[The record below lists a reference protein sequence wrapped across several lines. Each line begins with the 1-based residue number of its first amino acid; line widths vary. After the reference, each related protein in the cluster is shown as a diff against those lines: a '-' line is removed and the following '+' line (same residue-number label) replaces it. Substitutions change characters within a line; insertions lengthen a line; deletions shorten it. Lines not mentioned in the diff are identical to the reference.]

1 MRTLQA
7 VPFVGVSAVTVAMA
21 TVISLPGVC
30 LSFQPKVLPAPS
42 VLLPHSTSRTKT
54 TTTRLESRKQ
64 QHQDFQVKNDD
75 AGSISFFNFDD
86 EANANANNIDENNY
100 NTIFESFADRIS
112 RQATNFAV
120 MSILFFSIGTTV
132 MGPALPA
139 FADTPPGAPQQQESL
154 LLKAASPEE
163 VALKSKQQIPGE
175 MSSSV
180 IDEVWTLVDKY
191 FLERS
196 FNSQDW
202 QAVRTKVTSQ
212 GQKVGFDDNK
222 SMKIATEMVQSLGD
236 KYTRMLDK
244 EQYAAIQKFDL
255 IGVGV
260 TLMPNAQKEIIVG
273 APPIAGTA
281 SDKAGLKVGDSV
293 TAVNGRPTRGR
304 NAFDIIDQIGEN
316 PNSKTVSFS
325 IRRDT
330 GPSTLDSV
338 GNPDASE
345 TFDVTMER
353 QTMEVK
359 DPVQYKISETRSD
372 GTSTFLFCI
381 CICTKLDG

>member
-1 MRTLQA
+1 MKTLQA
-7 VPFVGVSAVTVAMA
+7 APFVGVLAVM
-21 TVISLPGVC
+21 VISLPGVC
-30 LSFQPKVLPAPS
+30 LSFQPKVLPAPP

-54 TTTRLESRKQ
+54 TTTHLESRKQ
-64 QHQDFQVKNDD
+64 QNDE
-75 AGSISFFNFDD
+75 S
-86 EANANANNIDENNY
+86 NY
-100 NTIFESFADRIS
+100 STIFESVAERIS
-112 RQATNFAV
+112 RQATNFAA

-139 FADTPPGAPQQQESL
+139 FAEAPQQQAQQESL
-154 LLKAASPEE
+154 LLKAASAEE

-180 IDEVWTLVDKY
+180 IDEVWTLLDKY

-212 GQKVGFDDNK
+212 GQKVGFDDTK

-244 EQYAAIQKFDL
+244 EQYAAIQKYDL

-273 APPIAGTA
+273 APPIAGSV
-281 SDKAGLKVGDSV
+281 SDKAGLKFGDLV

-325 IRRDT
+325 IRRDKD
-330 GPSTLDSV
+330 PSTLDSI
-338 GNPDASE
+338 GNLESSE
-345 TFDVTMER
+345 IFDVTMDR

-372 GTSTFLFCI
+372 GTSTFLLSFLFCI
-381 CICTKLDG
+381 CIGTKLNGGCYRTTVLSSVG